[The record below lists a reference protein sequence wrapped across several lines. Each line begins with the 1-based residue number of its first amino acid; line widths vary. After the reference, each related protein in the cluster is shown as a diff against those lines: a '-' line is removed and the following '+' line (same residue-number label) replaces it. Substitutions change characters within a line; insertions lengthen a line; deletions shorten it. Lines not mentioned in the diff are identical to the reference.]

1 MILEANIKGLK
12 VTGSK
17 TCLLLLLLLQFS
29 VALSQT
35 NKQDT
40 TSTILLDKQKPS
52 PLQILLNDSLANI
65 TTDNRYIPMPGA
77 KDIYSSPM
85 QDSNYARAIRISIP
99 HSARLANDLRMFSPL
114 IPTKSDKFNRAQLI
128 YNAMDLPSEV
138 FRPVPVELSNYQYG
152 IMMSQNSV
160 TGINTYNPFGLKIP
174 ISSIT
179 GILGLSEDVSP
190 IIQYT
195 LEYPVHV
202 QVLVYSVNA
211 TVVAT
216 IFEGRQNAGKYTYTW
231 NGRDDAG
238 KPMPRGDYIAEV
250 RIGNE
255 KYLRKRI
262 VVP

>member
-1 MILEANIKGLK
+1 MIIKAHNSN
-12 VTGSK
+12 VK
-17 TCLLLLLLLQFS
+17 TASSIICLIFLLSLFCS
-29 VALSQT
+29 IAHSQT
-35 NKQDT
+35 YTKDT
-40 TSTILLDKQKPS
+40 SSTILLDINKPS
-52 PLQILLNDSLANI
+52 PLQILLNDSLANT
-65 TTDNRYIPMPGA
+65 TTDNKYIPMPGA
-77 KDIYSSPM
+77 KDVHSSPL
-85 QDSNYARAIRISIP
+85 QDSNFARAIRLSIP

-114 IPTKSDKFNRAQLI
+114 IPTKSDKINRAQSI
-128 YNAMDLPSEV
+128 YNALDLPSEV
-138 FRPVPVELSNYQYG
+138 FRPVPVELTNYQYG

-160 TGINTYNPFGLKIP
+160 TGINTYNPFGLKMP

-179 GILGLSEDVSP
+179 GFLGLSEDVSP

-195 LEYPVHV
+195 LEYPVQV

-216 IFEGRQNAGKYTYTW
+216 IFEGRQTAGKYTYTW

-255 KYLRKRI
+255 KFLRKRI
-262 VVP
+262 VIP